1 MAASDTQEGGAPAA
15 GGAGQDDAPEPQPE
29 LVAAGERT
37 ASDDAPAAP
46 GASDDDD
53 EEEEGGAGEEDAS
66 EPPRGLGA
74 AGEQPASDH
83 APVALAAAEDEGG
96 ARGAVEAEQ
105 DDAPESE
112 DEQDVEVEVQEEDG
126 DPTEEDG
133 EGEGEEDG
141 EEEDA
146 PTHLPFAPTG
156 EELLDDTTTVDP
168 SYTISLI
175 RKLIP
180 KGSNLVKEFS
190 DKQSSSSDDGEST
203 LPEYKDQWEECG
215 CILWDLAASEPQ
227 AEHMIDNSVL
237 EVLLENL
244 RVADS
249 SRVKEVCLGIMGNL
263 ACHESLV
270 DAICLEKGLITT
282 VVNQLFLDDVKC
294 LSETF
299 RLLAAALRC
308 SASVSWAEVLLPD
321 EILSRMLWIIGN
333 TSNLT
338 LLEKSI
344 DFISTVIDA
353 QDVIAALI
361 EPLLKVGL
369 VDHVVGLLTTEI
381 EKSSE
386 EKLDRPGSLDMI
398 LRFMEEL
405 SAIHSVSEVM
415 SSSDRLM
422 KVLVSMIKSPDKHE
436 FARYCASVVIIIS
449 NILTDGKH
457 LVPML
462 SHDLPFLEGLFDIL
476 PVVPDD
482 DQARYALWGTLP
494 RILPQRQETEMNS
507 SSLDQFASLFLG
519 KFTLIKDDLESHV
532 VDEENLSSE
541 DALVL
546 GWTSKCLRSISFIME
561 KWIEEKSSQ
570 SKQDAPSTGNSI
582 DDAWEVLSYC
592 HKALH

>member
-1 MAASDTQEGGAPAA
+1 MAT
-15 GGAGQDDAPEPQPE
+15 
-29 LVAAGERT
+29 
-37 ASDDAPAAP
+37 
-46 GASDDDD
+46 
-53 EEEEGGAGEEDAS
+53 
-66 EPPRGLGA
+66 
-74 AGEQPASDH
+74 
-83 APVALAAAEDEGG
+83 
-96 ARGAVEAEQ
+96 
-105 DDAPESE
+105 
-112 DEQDVEVEVQEEDG
+112 
-126 DPTEEDG
+126 PTEEDG

-146 PTHLPFAPTG
+146 PTHLPFAPTS

-203 LPEYKDQWEECG
+203 LPEYKDQWEDCG

-386 EKLDRPGSLDMI
+386 EKLDR
-398 LRFMEEL
+398 
-405 SAIHSVSEVM
+405 
-415 SSSDRLM
+415 
-422 KVLVSMIKSPDKHE
+422 
-436 FARYCASVVIIIS
+436 Y
-449 NILTDGKH
+449 
-457 LVPML
+457 
-462 SHDLPFLEGLFDIL
+462 DLPFLEGLFDIL

-546 GWTSKCLRSISFIME
+546 GWTSKCLRSISFVME

-582 DDAWEVLSYC
+582 DDAREVLSYC